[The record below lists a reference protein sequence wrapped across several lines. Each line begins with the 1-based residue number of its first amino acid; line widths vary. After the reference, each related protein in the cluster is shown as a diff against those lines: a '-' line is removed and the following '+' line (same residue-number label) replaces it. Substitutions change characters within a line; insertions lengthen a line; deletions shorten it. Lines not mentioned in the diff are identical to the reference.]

1 MSVHF
6 EGNEDVILQTH
17 VLKTIGIAT
26 NTLLLYTMHTGKAL
40 SLTDFL
46 TWAQS
51 NEELDTMIKTL
62 TNEAITLENYII
74 QLYYT
79 QKKVYVRKNEEKI
92 KEEIEE
98 LESCLQRNLLSE
110 NKCLIEILGEK
121 RRLLRLLSAENS
133 L

>member
-1 MSVHF
+1 
-6 EGNEDVILQTH
+6 
-17 VLKTIGIAT
+17 
-26 NTLLLYTMHTGKAL
+26 
-40 SLTDFL
+40 
-46 TWAQS
+46 
-51 NEELDTMIKTL
+51 MIKTL
-62 TNEAITLENYII
+62 TNEAITLENFIV

-121 RRLLRLLSAENS
+121 RRLLRMLVEEES
-133 L
+133 

>member
-1 MSVHF
+1 MSVNF
-6 EGNEDVILQTH
+6 QGNSDTILQSN
-17 VLKTIGIAT
+17 VLKTIGFAT
-26 NTLLLYTMHTGKAL
+26 NSLLLYAMNSEKAM

-62 TNEAITLENYII
+62 TNEAITLENFIV

>member
-1 MSVHF
+1 MSVNF
-6 EGNEDVILQTH
+6 QGNSDTILQSN

-26 NTLLLYTMHTGKAL
+26 NTLLLYTMHTEKAM

-51 NEELDTMIKTL
+51 NEELNTMIKTL
-62 TNEAITLENYII
+62 TNEAITLENFIV

-92 KEEIEE
+92 KEDIEE
-98 LESCLQRNLLSE
+98 LEKCLQRNLLFE
-110 NKCLIEILGEK
+110 NKCIIEILGEK
-121 RRLLRLLSAENS
+121 RRLLRILVEEES
-133 L
+133 

>member
-1 MSVHF
+1 MSVNF
-6 EGNEDVILQTH
+6 QGNSDTILQSN
-17 VLKTIGIAT
+17 VLKTIGFAT
-26 NTLLLYTMHTGKAL
+26 NSLLLYTMHTEKAM

-62 TNEAITLENYII
+62 TKEAITLENYII

-98 LESCLQRNLLSE
+98 LEKCLQRNLLSE
-110 NKCLIEILGEK
+110 NKCIIEILGEK
-121 RRLLRLLSAENS
+121 RRLLRMLVEEES
-133 L
+133 

>member
-1 MSVHF
+1 MSVNF
-6 EGNEDVILQTH
+6 QGNSDTILQSN
-17 VLKTIGIAT
+17 VLKTIGFAT
-26 NTLLLYTMHTGKAL
+26 NSLLLYTMASEKAM

-62 TNEAITLENYII
+62 TNEAITLENFIV

>member
-1 MSVHF
+1 MSVNF
-6 EGNEDVILQTH
+6 QGNTDTILQSN
-17 VLKTIGIAT
+17 VLKTIGYAT
-26 NTLLLYTMHTGKAL
+26 NSLLLYAMNSENM

-46 TWAQS
+46 NWAQS
-51 NEELDTMIKTL
+51 NDELDKMVKTL

>member
-1 MSVHF
+1 M
-6 EGNEDVILQTH
+6 
-17 VLKTIGIAT
+17 
-26 NTLLLYTMHTGKAL
+26 

-62 TNEAITLENYII
+62 TNEAITLENFIV

>member
-1 MSVHF
+1 MSVNF
-6 EGNEDVILQTH
+6 QGNSDTILQSN

-26 NTLLLYTMHTGKAL
+26 NTLLLFTMHTEKAM

-92 KEEIEE
+92 KEDIEE
-98 LESCLQRNLLSE
+98 LEKCLQRNLLSE
-110 NKCLIEILGEK
+110 NKCIIEILGEK
-121 RRLLRLLSAENS
+121 RRLLRMLVEEES
-133 L
+133 

>member
-1 MSVHF
+1 MSVNF
-6 EGNEDVILQTH
+6 QGDTDTTLQSN
-17 VLKTIGIAT
+17 VLKTIGFAT
-26 NTLLLYTMHTGKAL
+26 NSLL

-62 TNEAITLENYII
+62 TNEAITLENFIV

-98 LESCLQRNLLSE
+98 LEKCLQRNLLSE

>member
-1 MSVHF
+1 MSVNF
-6 EGNEDVILQTH
+6 QGNTDTILQSN
-17 VLKTIGIAT
+17 VLKTIGYAT
-26 NTLLLYTMHTGKAL
+26 NSLLLYAMNSENM

-46 TWAQS
+46 NWAQS

-92 KEEIEE
+92 KEDIEE
-98 LESCLQRNLLSE
+98 LEKCLQRNLLSE
-110 NKCLIEILGEK
+110 NKCIIEILGEK
-121 RRLLRLLSAENS
+121 RRLLRMLVEEES
-133 L
+133 

>member
-1 MSVHF
+1 MSVNF
-6 EGNEDVILQTH
+6 QGNSDTILQSN
-17 VLKTIGIAT
+17 VLKTIGFAT
-26 NTLLLYTMHTGKAL
+26 NSLLLYTMASEKAM

-62 TNEAITLENYII
+62 TNEAITLENCIV

-92 KEEIEE
+92 KEDIEE
-98 LESCLQRNLLSE
+98 LEKCLQRNLLFE
-110 NKCLIEILGEK
+110 NKCIIEILGEK
-121 RRLLRLLSAENS
+121 RRLLRILVEEES
-133 L
+133 

>member
-1 MSVHF
+1 MSVNF
-6 EGNEDVILQTH
+6 QGNSDTILQSN

-26 NTLLLYTMHTGKAL
+26 NTLLLYTMHTEKAM

-51 NEELDTMIKTL
+51 NEELNTMIKTL
-62 TNEAITLENYII
+62 TNEAITLENFIV

-92 KEEIEE
+92 KEDIEE
-98 LESCLQRNLLSE
+98 LEKCLQRNLLSE
-110 NKCLIEILGEK
+110 NKCIIEILGEK
-121 RRLLRLLSAENS
+121 RRLLRMLVEEES
-133 L
+133 

>member
-1 MSVHF
+1 MSVNF
-6 EGNEDVILQTH
+6 QGNSDTILQSN
-17 VLKTIGIAT
+17 VLKTIGFAT
-26 NTLLLYTMHTGKAL
+26 NSLLLYTMHTEKAM

-92 KEEIEE
+92 KEDIEE
-98 LESCLQRNLLSE
+98 LEKCLQRNLLSE

-121 RRLLRLLSAENS
+121 RRLLRMLVEEES
-133 L
+133 

>member
-1 MSVHF
+1 MSVNF
-6 EGNEDVILQTH
+6 QGNSDTILQSN
-17 VLKTIGIAT
+17 VLKTIGFAT
-26 NTLLLYTMHTGKAL
+26 NSLLLYTMASEKAM

-92 KEEIEE
+92 KEDIEE
-98 LESCLQRNLLSE
+98 LEKCLQRNLLSE

>member
-1 MSVHF
+1 MSVNF
-6 EGNEDVILQTH
+6 QGNSDTILQSN
-17 VLKTIGIAT
+17 VLKTIGFAT
-26 NTLLLYTMHTGKAL
+26 NSLLLYTMASEKAM

-92 KEEIEE
+92 KEDIEE
-98 LESCLQRNLLSE
+98 LEKCLQRNLLSE
-110 NKCLIEILGEK
+110 NKCIIEILGEK
-121 RRLLRLLSAENS
+121 RRLLRMLVEEES
-133 L
+133 

>member
-1 MSVHF
+1 MSVNF
-6 EGNEDVILQTH
+6 QGNSDTILQSN
-17 VLKTIGIAT
+17 VLKTIGFAT
-26 NTLLLYTMHTGKAL
+26 NSLLLYTMHTEKAM

-98 LESCLQRNLLSE
+98 LEKCLQRNLLSE
-110 NKCLIEILGEK
+110 NKCIIEILGEK
-121 RRLLRLLSAENS
+121 RRLLRMLVEEES
-133 L
+133 

>member
-17 VLKTIGIAT
+17 LLKTIGIAT
-26 NTLLLYTMHTGKAL
+26 NTLLLYTMHTGKAML
-40 SLTDFL
+40 LTDFL

>member
-1 MSVHF
+1 MSVNF
-6 EGNEDVILQTH
+6 QGNSDTILQSN
-17 VLKTIGIAT
+17 VLKTIGFAT
-26 NTLLLYTMHTGKAL
+26 NSLLLYTMASEKAM

-98 LESCLQRNLLSE
+98 LEKCLQRNLLSE
-110 NKCLIEILGEK
+110 NKCIIEILGEK
-121 RRLLRLLSAENS
+121 RRLLRMLVEEES
-133 L
+133 

>member
-17 VLKTIGIAT
+17 LLKTIGIAT
-26 NTLLLYTMHTGKAL
+26 NTLLLYTMHTEKAM

>member
-1 MSVHF
+1 
-6 EGNEDVILQTH
+6 
-17 VLKTIGIAT
+17 
-26 NTLLLYTMHTGKAL
+26 
-40 SLTDFL
+40 
-46 TWAQS
+46 
-51 NEELDTMIKTL
+51 MIKTL

-121 RRLLRLLSAENS
+121 RRLLRMLVEEES
-133 L
+133 

>member
-26 NTLLLYTMHTGKAL
+26 NTLLLYTMHTEKAM

>member
-1 MSVHF
+1 MSVNF
-6 EGNEDVILQTH
+6 QGNSDTILQSN
-17 VLKTIGIAT
+17 VLKTIGFAT
-26 NTLLLYTMHTGKAL
+26 NSLLLYTMASEKAM

>member
-1 MSVHF
+1 MSVNF
-6 EGNEDVILQTH
+6 QGNTDTILQSN
-17 VLKTIGIAT
+17 VLKTIGYAT
-26 NTLLLYTMHTGKAL
+26 NSLLLYAMNSENM

-46 TWAQS
+46 NWAQS

-98 LESCLQRNLLSE
+98 LEKCLQRNLLSE
-110 NKCLIEILGEK
+110 NKCLIGILGEK
-121 RRLLRLLSAENS
+121 RRLLRMLVEEES
-133 L
+133 

>member
-1 MSVHF
+1 MSVNF
-6 EGNEDVILQTH
+6 QGNSDTILQSN
-17 VLKTIGIAT
+17 VLKTIGFAT
-26 NTLLLYTMHTGKAL
+26 NSLLLYTMHTEKAM

-62 TNEAITLENYII
+62 TNEAITLENFIV

-92 KEEIEE
+92 KEDIEE
-98 LESCLQRNLLSE
+98 LEKCLQRNLLSE

-121 RRLLRLLSAENS
+121 RRLLRMLVEEES
-133 L
+133 

>member
-1 MSVHF
+1 MSVNF
-6 EGNEDVILQTH
+6 QGNSDTILQSN
-17 VLKTIGIAT
+17 VLKTIGFAT
-26 NTLLLYTMHTGKAL
+26 NSLLLYTMHTEKAM

-98 LESCLQRNLLSE
+98 LEKCLQRNLLSE

-121 RRLLRLLSAENS
+121 RRLLRMLVEEES
-133 L
+133 

>member
-1 MSVHF
+1 MSVNF
-6 EGNEDVILQTH
+6 QGDTDTILQSN
-17 VLKTIGIAT
+17 VLKTIGFAT
-26 NTLLLYTMHTGKAL
+26 NSLLLYAMNSEKAM

-62 TNEAITLENYII
+62 TNEAITLENFIV

-79 QKKVYVRKNEEKI
+79 QKKVYVRKNEDKI

>member
-1 MSVHF
+1 MSVNF
-6 EGNEDVILQTH
+6 QGNSDTILQSN
-17 VLKTIGIAT
+17 VLKTIGFAT
-26 NTLLLYTMHTGKAL
+26 NSLLLYTMASEKAM

-51 NEELDTMIKTL
+51 NEELNTMIKTL
-62 TNEAITLENYII
+62 TNEAITLENFIV

-92 KEEIEE
+92 KEDIEE
-98 LESCLQRNLLSE
+98 LEKCLQRNLLSE

-121 RRLLRLLSAENS
+121 RRLLRMLVEEES
-133 L
+133 

>member
-1 MSVHF
+1 
-6 EGNEDVILQTH
+6 
-17 VLKTIGIAT
+17 
-26 NTLLLYTMHTGKAL
+26 
-40 SLTDFL
+40 
-46 TWAQS
+46 
-51 NEELDTMIKTL
+51 MIKTL

-133 L
+133 I

>member
-1 MSVHF
+1 MSVNF
-6 EGNEDVILQTH
+6 QGNSDTILQSN
-17 VLKTIGIAT
+17 VLKTIGFAT
-26 NTLLLYTMHTGKAL
+26 NSLLLYTMASEKAM

-92 KEEIEE
+92 KEDIEE
-98 LESCLQRNLLSE
+98 LEKCLQRNLLSE

-121 RRLLRLLSAENS
+121 RRLLRMLVEEES
-133 L
+133 

>member
-1 MSVHF
+1 MSVNF
-6 EGNEDVILQTH
+6 QGNSDTILQSN
-17 VLKTIGIAT
+17 VLKTIGFAT
-26 NTLLLYTMHTGKAL
+26 NSLLLYTMASEKAM

-51 NEELDTMIKTL
+51 NEELNTMIKTL
-62 TNEAITLENYII
+62 TNEAITLENFIV

-92 KEEIEE
+92 KEDIEE
-98 LESCLQRNLLSE
+98 LEKCLQRNLLSE

>member
-1 MSVHF
+1 MSVNF
-6 EGNEDVILQTH
+6 QGNSDTILQSN

-26 NTLLLYTMHTGKAL
+26 NTLLLYTMHTEKAM

-92 KEEIEE
+92 KEDIEE
-98 LESCLQRNLLSE
+98 LEKCLQRNLLSE
-110 NKCLIEILGEK
+110 NKCIIEILGEK
-121 RRLLRLLSAENS
+121 RRLLRMLVEEES
-133 L
+133 